1 MELEYLKAIVYQDSS
16 DPRLIQTSDAIDEE
30 TFNFLV
36 PLKTVDFER
45 CFAKPKDA
53 YDKHSH
59 NIIFKCVN
67 NGKCCNGFVYHENC
81 SKLKISRITKDMR
94 LYNAKVENAKESG
107 NDINIE
113 DIPDT
118 LLCSDCLD
126 LKRIFVELNEQLS
139 KEREEED
146 RKWIEEHAT
155 EWIEQEK
162 TLTLNPNRQF
172 NSKLSAR
179 EKFDFIQPP
188 KDSKGEHERLLEE
201 AVKSMKYSDFLQTP
215 YWNACACRRRQMA
228 GYACELCGA
237 TRVPLQVHHKTYKR
251 HGMEHIERILRNDT
265 IVLCETCHAKFH
277 NKLPNYD

>member
-1 MELEYLKAIVYQDSS
+1 MELEYLKAITYQDSN
-16 DPRLIQTSDAIDEE
+16 DQRLIQTSDAIDEE

-36 PLKTVDFER
+36 PLKTADFER
-45 CFAKPKDA
+45 CFAKPKDSC
-53 YDKHSH
+53 DKHSH
-59 NIIFKCVN
+59 SISFRCVN
-67 NGKCCNGFVYHENC
+67 NGECCNGFVSHENC
-81 SKLKISRITKDMR
+81 SKLKINRITKDMR
-94 LYNAKVENAKESG
+94 IYKSKVENAKENG

-118 LLCSDCLD
+118 LLCSDCLAI
-126 LKRIFVELNEQLS
+126 KRSFVELNEQLA
-139 KEREEED
+139 KERKEED
-146 RKWIEEHAT
+146 EKCIEEHAA

-188 KDSKGEHERLLEE
+188 KDSTGEHERLLEE
-201 AVKSMKYSDFLQTP
+201 AVRSMKYRDFLQTP

-237 TRVPLQVHHKTYKR
+237 TRVPLQVHHKTYEH
-251 HGMEHIERILRNDT
+251 HGMEHIERILRKDT
-265 IVLCETCHAKFH
+265 VVLCETCHAKFH
-277 NKLPNYD
+277 NKLPD